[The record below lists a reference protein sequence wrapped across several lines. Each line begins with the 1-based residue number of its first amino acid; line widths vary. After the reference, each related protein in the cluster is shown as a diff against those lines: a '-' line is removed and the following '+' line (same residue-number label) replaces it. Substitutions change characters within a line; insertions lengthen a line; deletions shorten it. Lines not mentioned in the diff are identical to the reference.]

1 MLRKEENRRTQREDF
16 CVEDFVPKDHL
27 LRKIEEAV
35 DFSYIYELIVLFKM
49 ILLEY
54 SLSNE
59 R

>member
-1 MLRKEENRRTQREDF
+1 MMIKEENSRTQKEEF
-16 CVEDFVPKDHL
+16 CVEDFVLEDYL

-59 R
+59 Q